1 MIHAEKRNGKRFKLE
16 RPIVYI
22 YRNTDKFFNADM
34 LNYSVKGICFRSD
47 YPIKSG
53 TQIYVMTEDKPI
65 NDSTNNTLE
74 AFFAETVWCKN
85 SNGYFTIGARNA
97 YKSYKPTQKYT

>member
-1 MIHAEKRNGKRFKLE
+1 MINIEKRNGKRFKLE
-16 RPIVYI
+16 RPIVYL

-34 LNYSVKGICFRSD
+34 LNYSVRGICFRAD

-65 NDSTNNTLE
+65 NDSTDGTFE
-74 AFFAETVWCKN
+74 AFFAETIWCKN
-85 SNGYFTIGARNA
+85 SNGCYNIGARNA
-97 YKSYKPTQKYT
+97 DNSHQRSK